1 VIACPP
7 PERLAAAA
15 AGEDGAALDHAGG
28 CPACAAI
35 LAEQCAI
42 VGVAAQLPTP
52 TLAEARRR
60 QLAAEV
66 LAHADEIHLAEM
78 DIVQRRGNMMALCA
92 LAAVAAALVLLL
104 GARHQRAWAPV
115 VAMPAEEA
123 LTLEVVDRTTAP
135 EDRAPETETADGLHD
150 VLELHDGELAI
161 DTRAHKPVTVV
172 AGGTRVRI
180 AKSRATV
187 VARGGVIVTAQV
199 FAGTAEISEGGHRRV
214 VEAGEVWTPSPAV
227 TALGSFR
234 TGYEAMRAGHFTDAI
249 AAFDQATDP
258 VVIED
263 AQFWAAISCERAGRR
278 EEAERRLRAFI
289 AAFPSSPRLEDA
301 RAAIDRVTSGQ

>member
-1 VIACPP
+1 
-7 PERLAAAA
+7 
-15 AGEDGAALDHAGG
+15 
-28 CPACAAI
+28 
-35 LAEQCAI
+35 
-42 VGVAAQLPTP
+42 
-52 TLAEARRR
+52 
-60 QLAAEV
+60 
-66 LAHADEIHLAEM
+66 
-78 DIVQRRGNMMALCA
+78 
-92 LAAVAAALVLLL
+92 VLLL
-104 GARHQRAWAPV
+104 GSRHQRAHAPV
-115 VAMPAEEA
+115 VAMPAEEPLA
-123 LTLEVVDRTTAP
+123 VEVLDRATVP
-135 EDRAPETETADGLHD
+135 DDRAPETELGDGRDHD
-150 VLELHDGELAI
+150 VLELRDGELAI

-172 AGGTRVRI
+172 AGGTRVTI

-227 TALGSFR
+227 TALDSFR

-263 AQFWAAISCERAGRR
+263 AQFWAAISCERAGQR

-301 RAAIDRVTSGQ
+301 RAAIDRVTAQQ